1 MLHILPHRGGGG
13 ETYIDL
19 LAGMGGFEH
28 ERVPL
33 SAGRSP
39 ASAAAS
45 IPLRWPG
52 IALAARR
59 ADLVHAHGDVAATLA
74 LPLLRAFPSVVTTHG
89 LHFLRRATGA
99 RRVVAERAMRGVAR
113 SAARVICTSE
123 AERDEL
129 AALFAPRL
137 AERLVVVH
145 NGVAPAAAVGRT
157 GARAALGLEDGDVAA
172 LFLGELSERKG
183 VMVAVE
189 AARAVADGGAPLVLL
204 VAGEGPQAATVA
216 AAAAV
221 ATAIRP
227 LGFRS
232 DPGQLLAAADVF
244 VLPSEREGLSFAVLE
259 AMAHGLAMVVADGP
273 GNPEAVGDAGVVV
286 PAGDVGALAAALRSV
301 AVDAFERARLGAA
314 ARERALGQFGLDRM
328 LAGVAEAYAEA
339 LR

>member
-19 LAGMGGFEH
+19 LSGLDGFEH

-33 SAGRSP
+33 SAGRSL

-45 IPLRWPG
+45 IPLRWPR

-59 ADLVHAHGDVAATLA
+59 ADIVHAHGDVASALA

-99 RRVVAERAMRGVAR
+99 RRVVAERAMGGVAR
-113 SAARVICTSE
+113 SAARVVCTSE

-129 AALFAPRL
+129 AGLLGPGL

-145 NGVAPAAAVGRT
+145 NGVAPVGAVDRA
-157 GARAALGLEDGDVAA
+157 GARTALGLDGGAVVA

-189 AARAVADGGAPLVLL
+189 AARAVADAGAPLVLL
-204 VAGEGPQAATVA
+204 VAGDGPLAGEVA
-216 AAAAV
+216 ARASS
-221 ATAIRP
+221 AIRP

-232 DPGQLLAAADVF
+232 DPERLLAASDVF
-244 VLPSEREGLSFAVLE
+244 VLPSSREGLSFAVLE
-259 AMAHGLAMVVADGP
+259 AMAHGLAMIVADGP

-286 PAGDVGALAAALRSV
+286 AAGDVGALAVALRSV
-301 AVDAFERARLGAA
+301 AVDSFERARLGAA
-314 ARERALGQFGLDRM
+314 ARERALGSFGLDRM
-328 LAGVAEAYAEA
+328 LAGVADAYAAA
-339 LR
+339 LA